1 MAETVLRV
9 LLDKTSST
17 DLITRHGAVLAVAE
31 ILHSLSIVA
40 KQSDYTIQG
49 IIGKLLNFGTFYSI
63 ASPPVSFHCCL
74 VFFSNNGY
82 LTWFF

>member
-17 DLITRHGAVLAVAE
+17 DLVTRHGAVLAVAE

-40 KQSDYTIQG
+40 KQSGYTIQD
-49 IIGKLLNFGTFYSI
+49 IIGKLLHFSTFYGI
-63 ASPPVSFHCCL
+63 ASPPVSFRLCL
-74 VFFSNNGY
+74 FVFF
-82 LTWFF
+82 